1 MSLNVEGL
9 YLADAIR
16 PKVSLSTQNQ
26 IKAIMSV
33 AAQKNH
39 QKVEGGEIRRR
50 IEVTER
56 AMMRARDAGS
66 KRRSLAAILEQVVER
81 AISDQPISFSALA
94 KAADLDP
101 ARDFVGETLVGV
113 DLRGED
119 LRGFNFS
126 NADL

>member
-1 MSLNVEGL
+1 VSLNVEGL

-81 AISDQPISFSALA
+81 AISDQPISDA
-94 KAADLDP
+94 KDAY
-101 ARDFVGETLVGV
+101 RHFEG
-113 DLRGED
+113 RGHF
-119 LRGFNFS
+119 GKVVITQ
-126 NADL
+126 A